1 MAFVLLFPFQ
11 ELVEL
16 GNRVLDI
23 QLYFSQGLAFE
34 NSPIL
39 NFYVLAILIYF

>member
-16 GNRVLDI
+16 GDWVLDS
-23 QLYFSQGLAFE
+23 QLYFFQGLAFE
-34 NSPIL
+34 TSPIL